1 LVYASLGGELH
12 DWSGLATIAQL
23 IRTSKKYGGFMILT
37 FIATHR
43 KPAGSSSLQTP
54 NECLSEEKSI
64 GTCGFALSG
73 VQTSGILRIY
83 RSA

>member
-23 IRTSKKYGGFMILT
+23 IRASKKYGGFMIRA

-43 KPAGSSSLQTP
+43 RLVESPSLQTP
-54 NECLSEEKSI
+54 NECLSKEKSI

-73 VQTSGILRIY
+73 V
-83 RSA
+83 

>member
-1 LVYASLGGELH
+1 M
-12 DWSGLATIAQL
+12 
-23 IRTSKKYGGFMILT
+23 IRA

-43 KPAGSSSLQTP
+43 GLVESPSLQTP
-54 NECLSEEKSI
+54 NECLSKEKSI

-73 VQTSGILRIY
+73 LQTSGILRIY